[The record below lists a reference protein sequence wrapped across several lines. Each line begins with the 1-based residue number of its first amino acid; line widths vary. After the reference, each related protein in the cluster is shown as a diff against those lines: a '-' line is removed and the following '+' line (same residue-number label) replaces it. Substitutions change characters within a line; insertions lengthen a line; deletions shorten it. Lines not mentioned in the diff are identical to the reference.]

1 MDLPSLYQQLK
12 KKINEKFMIKIP
24 TWKFLRLQMGIEQL
38 LTFRG
43 NVWLELIIFV
53 KQMFFTYN
61 ALETDPIDSH
71 IGW

>member
-1 MDLPSLYQQLK
+1 
-12 KKINEKFMIKIP
+12 MIKIP